1 MDAMKQWLLSSGVLA
16 LIVLL
21 WCLGVRAHADAP
33 SYSNGYELY
42 ESTLGGG
49 GLIQENS
56 AHFQAGEFI
65 GDLAVGNAASSNFQI
80 NTGFDTTGD
89 PGLSFT
95 VNGATTFGSFTPS
108 TAATAT
114 ATFSVSDYTSYGYV
128 VQIVGSPPSYGGH
141 AITAMASTGPSTPGT
156 EQFGINLVKN
166 TSFCGAGCDVG
177 ADPDYGQ
184 FGDTAAVPTANYST
198 PNNFRYVS
206 GETIV
211 QSPKSSGTVTYTIT
225 FIVNVTSLTPSG
237 EYVSDQSLICTG
249 TY

>member
-1 MDAMKQWLLSSGVLA
+1 MILA
-16 LIVLL
+16 GLCCISTITY
-21 WCLGVRAHADAP
+21 ADAP
-33 SYSNGYELY
+33 SRSTSYELY
-42 ESTLGGG
+42 ESVLGGG

-56 AHFQAGEFI
+56 AHYQAGEFI

-80 NTGFDTTGD
+80 NTGYDTTGD
-89 PGLSFT
+89 PGLIFT
-95 VNGATTFGSFTPS
+95 VNGATSFGSFTTAS
-108 TAATAT
+108 AATAT
-114 ATFSVSDYTSYGYV
+114 ATFSVADYTSYGYV

-141 AITAMASTGPSTPGT
+141 TITAMTSTGPSTPGT

-166 TSFCGAGCDVG
+166 TNFCGSGCDVG
-177 ADPDYGQ
+177 ANPDYGQ
-184 FGDTAAVPTANYST
+184 FGDTAAMPTANYNT

-211 QSPKSSGTVTYTIT
+211 QSPKSSGTITYTIS
-225 FIVNVTSLTPSG
+225 FLVNVTSLTPSG